1 MADQRKIAAGVDLLL
16 GQRAPAA
23 SDQEDEAKIKAGA
36 QLLLGGNQPSQTQAV
51 IPAATPPGVPY
62 DPDFADFVGASAE
75 SFGVGLGDSLFAAK
89 RGFYNLTLDFIL
101 DHTDA
106 GKELVR
112 MSRSPREAVKEALIQ
127 NAEAL
132 PRALPS
138 TAAVFK
144 IEDYLT
150 DKLKRD
156 LASRPT
162 EVQENLAVQVSGA
175 MGQIT
180 GTAAQAA
187 IPGVGVG
194 LAMTSGA
201 AQGFNEVY
209 EEARQKGATMGDA
222 VVGALP
228 SAAAAAVLEPL
239 GARAATSV
247 GKVFNRWNQRSGGA
261 VERML
266 DDLSKRAG
274 TEAAKRVIGKAGEEL
289 IEVSVDK
296 VIADAATAG
305 LKRVPG
311 GKALTGAAG
320 QAAGRTVR
328 AGAVEFFGEAI
339 EKVLA
344 NAGVNYA
351 TEQDVSLLRG
361 VVDEGI
367 VGGSAGA
374 LIRSVVETI
383 VGIRARRGAGTIINI
398 SPKVGDTPLYNEDGT
413 PIKMSEVMSGMTP
426 EEMATKET
434 QVVADAAASYRDQI
448 IASRG
453 QKDSPRYIPETVS
466 TRELAIVISNE
477 RKIDMALATQAAE
490 RAKSMVAERL
500 AREPLEPVFEPT
512 VDPTNPMTWNGLT
525 EEQATAAY
533 NEEYSEYLAQLEK
546 FNQRLE
552 KQRAVAQKFGAD
564 YLGGVDEMD
573 ELRLQASNE
582 NARYWS
588 EMYGDPERGVRTKRG
603 PKGEEFAIPRTTVAK
618 LQTTW
623 QSLFNEEYALELME
637 ADVKQRGQ
645 VDLDTQRRNQA
656 AIEQARANIEA
667 YKQILAEEY
676 RYFPTLNGLYESG
689 AERNAWKSYFQKQ
702 RELDPARAAI
712 QAELLRNQN
721 ESQVSPEE
729 RLQARQQEVQAAAK
743 KRAEDVK
750 RAEERREKV
759 QKELLEQ
766 FPGGTPSTERKAQLD
781 ELKEYILTSYRE
793 QKRVRTEEEQAE
805 YDAFEAALPGL
816 LRDFTVARLN
826 AEQARAELKELEDDI
841 YALRKDIEKA
851 ISDRRLG
858 TARDLQAEL
867 NEKNGLL
874 EQKKKQAAQADVR
887 VREARDKLATYQAKP
902 EEPPEAPPEAP
913 PEEPPQPPQ
922 PPSRPPTKPPAAPA
936 APAAPATP
944 AAPAAPAVAP
954 TPQVQA
960 APAAAAA
967 KPLVVL
973 EFKTKPQKELWAW
986 ITERLSDLPENEDVI
1001 DDFGQDVV
1009 DEVVA
1014 LADENAKSIS
1024 VSVEAA
1030 KLLKS
1035 YFEDYRNI
1043 EVHRAESTSDWG
1055 VSKQKHRGSV
1065 DVAFNYLQQLDSAL
1079 EEQAG
1084 KEEQQYLRD
1093 SVSQLDAVI
1102 ANPTIGVLSDN
1113 PLALEALDSAW
1124 DTDASNAEDYG
1135 EKADAKKLGKAYN
1148 KASSL
1153 GPNARAK
1160 TRNEKLDDYVIER
1173 LRERREDLD
1182 GSIEPDAEPTP
1193 APTAAPTTAPEPQ
1206 SQIDAQVK
1214 AMLNPDSTKKFVFV
1228 AEGSPQPTQSLVTGP
1243 VKVYAVKLT
1252 GAKGGMRGTLYTT
1265 DQGLSM
1271 SARRRAQGEG
1281 GVTEQ
1286 QLDQYL
1292 YNRSQGK
1299 PKDPGAVVVQRRDE
1313 TGQVVVERASDPAD
1327 AEAVAET
1334 LASQVPQGLT
1344 TVVTPD
1350 DAVSERQARV
1360 AAESGPAS
1368 APAANATSAATR
1380 LNLPWGNDLLKSA
1393 EQVLKAAGVKSA
1405 IAPQVFSALA
1415 DSAKPLSI
1423 DALVGKVPHRKA
1435 AFAGSD
1441 DTPANH
1447 RIKVAEV
1454 LSRLVE
1460 AGLVIQQTA
1469 PDGKTYSSVSVQGEQ
1484 KISQEN
1490 AKLVQQSQARALGPQ
1505 ISFDRAAQQA
1515 GKQVLASANLGQ
1527 LANKVFA
1534 EGDKR
1539 GVARRSAIA
1548 NSENVFLFLAQ
1559 NDRELELDKDIVA
1572 SVGVAPEPEPSGR
1585 IVDDDE
1591 FFLPDPSG
1599 PAEGERRAR
1608 RTKLLHALRLLSESG
1623 LVGSKGSRYFLT
1635 PQARQQ
1641 FSDALKQTGG
1651 GFARPSKRGTELPAA
1666 PTAEPTVGRVM
1677 PGVDVWKSRVEAALK
1692 SDPAGPF
1699 EFVSRQELSVLDTTV
1714 QETQDAIRGATD
1726 ADLTRLLQSDA
1737 PVGFRRMATEM
1748 SIDPLTGMEVVS
1760 KVEAQLVRFDAKDV
1774 SRESWM
1780 VNRQLAW
1787 IEMRRRAQA
1796 ASIKADLDRSA
1807 RASSKYPPDR
1817 KGPYM
1822 RPRNPIKGRS
1832 MDPDMPSGYVRAP
1845 NGKRVPVFDDAG
1857 IGMTVTMEP
1866 ATVLAGEP
1874 TNLADLRDAMNDV
1887 YNYIALTLTSDV
1899 GVLGI
1904 DGVYDPRSHAAVV
1917 GMTWDFGTVS
1927 HELSHGIV
1935 AWMHGRG
1942 EAGTTALVATMSKQ
1956 VIDETTQL
1964 GRELYGPTVPAG
1976 GYEHEGLAEFF
1987 RIYMLS
1993 NEVAASNYP
2002 ATYDWFQRSV
2012 LARDPKLAEKI
2023 ADAQQ
2028 MIDQYRFQGAEARS
2042 RASEV
2047 SREQRRRRVPILK
2060 RLQQSMLWTRFLQY
2074 WFSDVQSLYD
2084 MQSIAKANMVRLGK
2098 MTYEQA
2104 ENDIALNSAD
2114 YVQGLRSQA
2123 SLLFRKWVTQHMTMA
2138 DGRTPL
2144 EGGQSLDQAM
2154 LPMRGNRDDLMEY
2167 MRLMREEWL
2176 ANQDEPRVSS
2186 IDPATRRTRIEALRA
2201 KHGNRIVLAHDNVH
2215 RWIKNVIGYCRANSP
2230 VFDKAFSDIDASG
2243 DTESWVPL
2251 QRLVYDVMVPA
2262 AMAEGD
2268 LRAFTD
2274 PAGATTRGP
2283 ERAGVKTR
2291 ATEGPYVG
2299 SRSPSFNVLEELERN
2314 LSSLV
2319 AMTHKHM
2326 MIRSIL
2332 DLANNNPILRG
2343 YIHKVQGADEMFR
2356 NADRLDGDPLLS
2368 LGDNDAL
2375 MNLESLRS
2383 MKDVNNDDRVL
2394 ISVPVRA
2401 DDGSIKLESYSVHKV
2416 VADAFGSLFPTDIVK
2431 GGLVLKSLDLIGR
2444 LSSGTHKAFATG
2456 VFKPAFQLMIGPMMD
2471 FQTVWVNG
2479 SYPMGGFKL
2488 FYDYPMRYLTLGGEA
2503 VVETF
2508 GGKFLSK
2515 GTQLERTMNVG
2526 FESQPWLVGGKQSY
2540 FKSAGLSRGQRAVR
2554 YLNIANGDLM
2564 RLFER
2569 MISFP
2574 SKVGRQ
2580 LSAENAAKQAGWD
2593 GKSPLTHSQAA
2604 AFIKYYDRTAVD
2616 WKQQGRLTRTINR
2629 YVPYFGVPFAANRDF
2644 VRATSDQLKDPKK
2657 RLQFGLKMAIQAGL
2671 AMAWWVMFDD
2681 EDEVKH
2687 LSYEEKSSRIPLPV
2701 PMADGSTET
2710 LLIPKAQ
2717 SEMLMFSMMQA
2728 YLESKSTTDPM
2739 FWRNR
2744 GKAWVA
2750 AQLPGFLPGPIEAGG
2765 RALDLV
2771 NEEDVRKSV
2780 IDSIMP
2786 EAGYELSRPLID
2798 YEKFMT
2804 PSELMNNPFGTIA
2817 GQKLAEI
2824 TNGAITPRKF
2834 DAIVHAVAGQSVS
2847 NFEKALVMVG
2857 LAEDKRPKSAQGKI
2871 GDVPLFGSMFAARSG
2886 ITMRSP
2892 YIRTLYALQENLM
2905 RQLRASR
2912 EGVLTSNL
2920 AQKASD
2926 QMRIANHEAAARN
2939 GWATVMAI
2947 NYIAQNMDGLTNKQ
2961 RQDMMDHAGRVA
2973 ENVVVSIYGNKVA
2986 PVYDPKMVML
2996 PGTAGPVKTIKEIVE
3011 IQQPGYQPKINL
3023 PKLFNLPNR

>member
-1 MADQRKIAAGVDLLL
+1 VHGVITEKFIRPLL
-16 GQRAPAA
+16 PA
-23 SDQEDEAKIKAGA
+23 SGK
-36 QLLLGGNQPSQTQAV
+36 
-51 IPAATPPGVPY
+51 PA
-62 DPDFADFVGASAE
+62 
-75 SFGVGLGDSLFAAK
+75 
-89 RGFYNLTLDFIL
+89 I
-101 DHTDA
+101 
-106 GKELVR
+106 
-112 MSRSPREAVKEALIQ
+112 SP
-127 NAEAL
+127 
-132 PRALPS
+132 
-138 TAAVFK
+138 
-144 IEDYLT
+144 
-150 DKLKRD
+150 
-156 LASRPT
+156 
-162 EVQENLAVQVSGA
+162 
-175 MGQIT
+175 
-180 GTAAQAA
+180 
-187 IPGVGVG
+187 
-194 LAMTSGA
+194 
-201 AQGFNEVY
+201 
-209 EEARQKGATMGDA
+209 
-222 VVGALP
+222 
-228 SAAAAAVLEPL
+228 EPL
-239 GARAATSV
+239 
-247 GKVFNRWNQRSGGA
+247 
-261 VERML
+261 
-266 DDLSKRAG
+266 
-274 TEAAKRVIGKAGEEL
+274 
-289 IEVSVDK
+289 
-296 VIADAATAG
+296 
-305 LKRVPG
+305 
-311 GKALTGAAG
+311 
-320 QAAGRTVR
+320 
-328 AGAVEFFGEAI
+328 
-339 EKVLA
+339 
-344 NAGVNYA
+344 
-351 TEQDVSLLRG
+351 
-361 VVDEGI
+361 
-367 VGGSAGA
+367 
-374 LIRSVVETI
+374 
-383 VGIRARRGAGTIINI
+383 
-398 SPKVGDTPLYNEDGT
+398 
-413 PIKMSEVMSGMTP
+413 
-426 EEMATKET
+426 
-434 QVVADAAASYRDQI
+434 
-448 IASRG
+448 
-453 QKDSPRYIPETVS
+453 
-466 TRELAIVISNE
+466 
-477 RKIDMALATQAAE
+477 
-490 RAKSMVAERL
+490 
-500 AREPLEPVFEPT
+500 
-512 VDPTNPMTWNGLT
+512 
-525 EEQATAAY
+525 
-533 NEEYSEYLAQLEK
+533 
-546 FNQRLE
+546 
-552 KQRAVAQKFGAD
+552 
-564 YLGGVDEMD
+564 
-573 ELRLQASNE
+573 
-582 NARYWS
+582 
-588 EMYGDPERGVRTKRG
+588 
-603 PKGEEFAIPRTTVAK
+603 
-618 LQTTW
+618 
-623 QSLFNEEYALELME
+623 
-637 ADVKQRGQ
+637 
-645 VDLDTQRRNQA
+645 
-656 AIEQARANIEA
+656 
-667 YKQILAEEY
+667 
-676 RYFPTLNGLYESG
+676 
-689 AERNAWKSYFQKQ
+689 
-702 RELDPARAAI
+702 
-712 QAELLRNQN
+712 
-721 ESQVSPEE
+721 
-729 RLQARQQEVQAAAK
+729 
-743 KRAEDVK
+743 
-750 RAEERREKV
+750 
-759 QKELLEQ
+759 
-766 FPGGTPSTERKAQLD
+766 
-781 ELKEYILTSYRE
+781 
-793 QKRVRTEEEQAE
+793 
-805 YDAFEAALPGL
+805 
-816 LRDFTVARLN
+816 
-826 AEQARAELKELEDDI
+826 
-841 YALRKDIEKA
+841 
-851 ISDRRLG
+851 
-858 TARDLQAEL
+858 
-867 NEKNGLL
+867 
-874 EQKKKQAAQADVR
+874 
-887 VREARDKLATYQAKP
+887 
-902 EEPPEAPPEAP
+902 
-913 PEEPPQPPQ
+913 
-922 PPSRPPTKPPAAPA
+922 
-936 APAAPATP
+936 
-944 AAPAAPAVAP
+944 
-954 TPQVQA
+954 
-960 APAAAAA
+960 
-967 KPLVVL
+967 
-973 EFKTKPQKELWAW
+973 
-986 ITERLSDLPENEDVI
+986 
-1001 DDFGQDVV
+1001 
-1009 DEVVA
+1009 
-1014 LADENAKSIS
+1014 
-1024 VSVEAA
+1024 
-1030 KLLKS
+1030 
-1035 YFEDYRNI
+1035 
-1043 EVHRAESTSDWG
+1043 
-1055 VSKQKHRGSV
+1055 
-1065 DVAFNYLQQLDSAL
+1065 
-1079 EEQAG
+1079 
-1084 KEEQQYLRD
+1084 
-1093 SVSQLDAVI
+1093 
-1102 ANPTIGVLSDN
+1102 
-1113 PLALEALDSAW
+1113 
-1124 DTDASNAEDYG
+1124 
-1135 EKADAKKLGKAYN
+1135 
-1148 KASSL
+1148 
-1153 GPNARAK
+1153 
-1160 TRNEKLDDYVIER
+1160 
-1173 LRERREDLD
+1173 
-1182 GSIEPDAEPTP
+1182 
-1193 APTAAPTTAPEPQ
+1193 
-1206 SQIDAQVK
+1206 SQIDAQVR

-1228 AEGSPQPTQSLVTGP
+1228 AEGSPQPTQSLVTGS
-1243 VKVYAVKLT
+1243 VRVYAVKLT

-1265 DQGLSM
+1265 DLPLSM
-1271 SARRRAQGEG
+1271 SARARAQREG

-1292 YNRSQGK
+1292 YSRTQGK

-1327 AEAVAET
+1327 AESVAET
-1334 LASQVPQGLT
+1334 LAGQVPQGLT

-1360 AAESGPAS
+1360 AAESGAAA

-1380 LNLPWGNDLLKSA
+1380 LNLPWGNELLKSA
-1393 EQVLKAAGVKSA
+1393 EQVLKAAGVKTA

-1515 GKQVLASANLGQ
+1515 GRQVLASANLGQ

-1539 GVARRSAIA
+1539 GVARRSALA

-1585 IVDDDE
+1585 IADDDE

-1623 LVGSKGSRYFLT
+1623 LVDSKGSRYFLT
-1635 PQARQQ
+1635 PKARQQ
-1641 FSDALKQTGG
+1641 FLDALKQTGG

-1677 PGVDVWKSRVEAALK
+1677 PGVDVWKSRVESALK

-1699 EFVSRQELSVLDTTV
+1699 EFVSRQELSVLDPTV

-1748 SIDPLTGMEVVS
+1748 SIDPLTGLEVVS

-1807 RASSKYPPDR
+1807 RASAKYPPDR

-1832 MDPDMPSGYVRAP
+1832 MDPDMPAGYVRAP
-1845 NGKRVPVFDDAG
+1845 NGKTVPVFDDAG

-1866 ATVLAGEP
+1866 ATVLVGEP

-1964 GRELYGPTVPAG
+1964 GKELYGPTVPPG

-2201 KHGNRIVLAHDNVH
+2201 KHGDRIVLAHDNVH

-2251 QRLVYDVMVPA
+2251 QRLVYDVMMPA

-2274 PAGATTRGP
+2274 PAGVTTKGP
-2283 ERAGVKTR
+2283 ARAGVKTR
-2291 ATEGPYVG
+2291 ATEGPLSG

-2343 YIHKVQGADEMFR
+2343 YIHKVQGADELFR
-2356 NADRLDGDPLLS
+2356 SADRLDGDPLLS

-2431 GGLVLKSLDLIGR
+2431 GGSVFKSLDLIAR
-2444 LSSGTHKAFATG
+2444 LSSGTVKAFATG

-2526 FESQPWLVGGKQSY
+2526 FESQPWLIGGKQSY

-2593 GKSPLTHSQAA
+2593 GRSPLTHSQTA

-2857 LAEDKRPKSAQGKI
+2857 LAEDRRPKSAQGKI

-3011 IQQPGYQPKINL
+3011 TQQPGYQPKINL